1 MNTREKYAEMLE
13 SEEHERR
20 MRAIA
25 QNGNN
30 GEHYTETM
38 TYEKDMLYGFNN
50 SAEQLEAIREEERR
64 GVEDIDT
71 IYEEVKSVDKAAD
84 RKATPVFSGVLKY
97 FPNALKEVS
106 KCSKAGNDQHHPD
119 KPLHWDMDKSKDEYD
134 ALTRHLIDHTI
145 NPIDDDGMLHL
156 TKVAWRALAGLERYL
171 TNKL

>member
-119 KPLHWDMDKSKDEYD
+119 KPSTLGY
-134 ALTRHLIDHTI
+134 
-145 NPIDDDGMLHL
+145 G
-156 TKVAWRALAGLERYL
+156 
-171 TNKL
+171 